1 MLKKIW
7 GIGIVAVLAS
17 ALIVGSLYIM
27 LRPEDAEAGQ
37 GYGGNRPATSVNAA
51 QGTGGNGNRD
61 AQETARGRDDCDT
74 AGANGPGYQGGAGN
88 GAGARNAASGQG
100 AQAQDNGP
108 GYRPGYRPGYQ
119 GAQGTGQGLGS
130 GEGTG
135 PEWST
140 EHSDWQTIAGEV
152 TVADNELTVATD
164 EGDILVGLGQ
174 AWYREDAG
182 FVVEVGDEVR
192 VHGFYEDG
200 EFKAGTVENL
210 STGQQIQLR
219 DATGRPAWAG
229 RGNGQRQ

>member
-37 GYGGNRPATSVNAA
+37 GNSGNRPAVSVNAA

-61 AQETARGRDDCDT
+61 VQETSRGRDDCDA
-74 AGANGPGYQGGAGN
+74 AGANGTGYQGGAGN

-100 AQAQDNGP
+100 AQAQ
-108 GYRPGYRPGYQ
+108 
-119 GAQGTGQGLGS
+119 GTGQGS

-135 PEWST
+135 PEWSA
-140 EHSDWQTIAGEV
+140 EHSDWQTITGEV
-152 TVADNELTVATD
+152 TVADNELTVATS

-174 AWYREDAG
+174 AWYREEAG
-182 FVVEVGDEVR
+182 FAVEVGDEVK